1 VAIAQLVV
9 AVEMQMII
17 VTLIRVIMD
26 SMAAITIC
34 VRGKANVRL
43 LNPSDPRLTFLVAS
57 LPKGLVVAQ
66 LAVAQGALTTS
77 WQD

>member
-1 VAIAQLVV
+1 VEIAQLVV
-9 AVEMQMII
+9 AVEMQMTI

-43 LNPSDPRLTFLVAS
+43 LNQSDPRLTFLAANP
-57 LPKGLVVAQ
+57 PKGLVAAQ
-66 LAVAQGALTTS
+66 PAVAQVVLTT
-77 WQD
+77 